1 MNLDFAAFLFFL
13 IFLFDFL
20 LNFLL
25 RANFLLFPDDF
36 LDCSLTLVFSF
47 LRVTV
52 GTVVITVVAGV
63 ITGGGGGV

>member
-13 IFLFDFL
+13 LFLFDFL

-36 LDCSLTLVFSF
+36 LVCSLALVFSF

-52 GTVVITVVAGV
+52 GTEVVTGVAGV